1 MKRRVIFV
9 DPELW
14 TRKDTTVNF
23 TRDNAGDLRRAGVFI
38 KHHAA
43 HDRDGMNAILT
54 ETVEAHRETEF
65 ITAILDTFDTIVPQ
79 LVTPAGQR
87 GMAELIIAM
96 ADGTHHIPIPDNW
109 HRAAR
114 FLLAYGD
121 GDNKL
126 MTRIMHETDDVSPT
140 IVGILD
146 VYTVVL
152 PMLHTPFG
160 ISAIDRGINT
170 LASIENGTDK

>member
-1 MKRRVIFV
+1 MSRRVIFV

-14 TRKDTTVNF
+14 TRKDTTMNF

-43 HDRDGMNAILT
+43 HNRDGMNAILL

-65 ITAILDTFDTIVPQ
+65 IDGILKTFDAIVPQ

-87 GMAELIIAM
+87 GMAELVIGM

-121 GDNKL
+121 ADTTG
-126 MTRIMHETDDVSPT
+126 MTRIIHETDDVSPT

-146 VYTVVL
+146 VYTIVL
-152 PMLHTPFG
+152 PMLHTQFG

-170 LASIENGTDK
+170 LVSLEAEAD